1 MMGFFSRKKNNSS
14 QEITLLGLKGQVATM
29 KCLLMAGLK
38 EVSLKTTVASSEINI
53 DQIKSYQYI
62 SKDSVAKSPTLT
74 QGDFS
79 VSGTRAILTFLDV
92 RGKGASLEP
101 KKARTLGLQ
110 NYWIDVC
117 HETLA
122 PAAQAVVQGR
132 ATEKSQAGLKK
143 LLFSL
148 NSILAEN
155 QYIVGQISF
164 AEPNI
169 AAYIYLLRCS
179 DYDMTT
185 YPNIG
190 NWISRL
196 EEKMSGPLNIDFL
209 PSQMQP
215 AGQVA

>member
-1 MMGFFSRKKNNSS
+1 MMGFFSRKKNNNS
-14 QEITLLGLKGQVATM
+14 QEITLLGLKGQIATM
-29 KCLLMAGLK
+29 KCLLVAGIK
-38 EVSLKTTVASSEINI
+38 EVSLKTTVASSEINV
-53 DQIKSYQYI
+53 DQINSYQYL
-62 SKDSVAKSPTLT
+62 DNADKSPTLT

-79 VSGTRAILTFLDV
+79 ISGARAILTFLDV
-92 RGKGASLEP
+92 RGKGVSLEP

-117 HETLA
+117 HQTLA
-122 PAAQAVVQGR
+122 PATQAIIQGR
-132 ATEKSQAGLKK
+132 ATEESKASLKK
-143 LLFSL
+143 LLSSL
-148 NSILAEN
+148 NSILSDN

-185 YPNIG
+185 YPNIDK
-190 NWISRL
+190 WISRL

-209 PSQMQP
+209 PSKTQL
-215 AGQVA
+215 ASQVA

>member
-1 MMGFFSRKKNNSS
+1 MWFFSRKKNNSS

-29 KCLLMAGLK
+29 KCLLMAGIK
-38 EVSLKTTVASSEINI
+38 DVSLKASVASSEIDI

-62 SKDSVAKSPTLT
+62 DSADKLPTLT

-79 VSGTRAILTFLDV
+79 ISGTRAILTFLDV

-117 HETLA
+117 HQTLA
-122 PAAQAVVQGR
+122 PATQAVVQGR

-143 LLFSL
+143 LLSSL

-155 QYIVGQISF
+155 NYIVGQISL

-190 NWISRL
+190 KWISRL
-196 EEKMSGPLNIDFL
+196 EEKISGPLNIDFL
-209 PSQMQP
+209 PPQMQS
-215 AGQVA
+215 AG